1 MYEATMGR
9 DNVGDKQKAL
19 IECYRRWF
27 QTVLWILAS
36 NWAKNS
42 SIEFRP
48 IGGQQIH
55 RATFCFLW
63 PEKQG
68 LCEVLFVRHIGLACS
83 ARFDSPLS
91 VQRFPENFSP
101 SFRFSLTLTNCPESL
116 RRGNGSIPV
125 WRYWLYWLDI
135 TYKRSLNSVSTGSCR
150 IQLSSLFL
158 AFRYILYIWLVSR
171 LSSDECDGKKH
182 ASSILV
188 STINW
193 RRMTFTANGKNLFP
207 FFLLPFRMFVGIIA
221 LSMYRKLLLFF
232 GLEKSESTANGYT

>member
-1 MYEATMGR
+1 MGR
-9 DNVGDKQKAL
+9 DNVCDKQKAL

-27 QTVLWILAS
+27 QTALWILAS
-36 NWAKNS
+36 NWAKKS

-55 RATFCFLW
+55 RANFCFLW
-63 PEKQG
+63 PKKQG

-116 RRGNGSIPV
+116 GTGNGSIPV

-171 LSSDECDGKKH
+171 LSSDECDEKKH

-188 STINW
+188 TE
-193 RRMTFTANGKNLFP
+193 NL
-207 FFLLPFRMFVGIIA
+207 RHMV
-221 LSMYRKLLLFF
+221 R
-232 GLEKSESTANGYT
+232 